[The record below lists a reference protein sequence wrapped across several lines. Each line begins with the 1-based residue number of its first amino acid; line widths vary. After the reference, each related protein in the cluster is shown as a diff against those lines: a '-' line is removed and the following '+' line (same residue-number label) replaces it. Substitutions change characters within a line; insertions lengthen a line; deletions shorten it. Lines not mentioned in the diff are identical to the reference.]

1 MNKLKLPTAGSQNW
15 GSALNAYLTSF
26 DNRME
31 AIERKFGD
39 TSENQTIRNLG
50 YASTGLNGSN
60 YEISYN
66 ESNFTF
72 SF

>member
-1 MNKLKLPTAGSQNW
+1 
-15 GSALNAYLTSF
+15 
-26 DNRME
+26 ME